1 MSTAAPDWFA
11 TIDGTWPAAAYHRL
25 GPWTLREGRGG
36 GSRVSAATC
45 DVPVSAA
52 DIAAAEAAMGKMGQG
67 AELSH
72 PMKLSSLLWTFLV

>member
-36 GSRVSAATC
+36 GSRVS
-45 DVPVSAA
+45 
-52 DIAAAEAAMGKMGQG
+52 GKDL
-67 AELSH
+67 ESR
-72 PMKLSSLLWTFLV
+72 FRN